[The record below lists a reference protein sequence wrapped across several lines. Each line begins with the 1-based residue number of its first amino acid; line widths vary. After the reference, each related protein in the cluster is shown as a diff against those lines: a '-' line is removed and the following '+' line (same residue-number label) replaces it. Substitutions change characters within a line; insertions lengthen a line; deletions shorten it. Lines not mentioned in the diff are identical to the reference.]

1 MRTFAKILACSLA
14 VALTTHAGA
23 QTATQHVDINP
34 YNADGKILTGFYDFT
49 ASEFVGDTFRFSEPL
64 EIVQTTFHGVS
75 SPGFFAGG
83 DTVLLPSADLSF
95 TVPAVTGPVSPDTPR
110 SALYWDG
117 LGDVAFA
124 DLPANHTLQVRLS
137 RFVNTTVDGGAV
149 DATGFILDRTSAA
162 GSIHKHVSYLV
173 QGPSASA
180 PVDGLYLLPMQL
192 HMAGLES
199 SDTFFLL
206 FNGKYE
212 RDASNQIIFDGIIP
226 RVDATAQTAAEAW
239 LDGLFAVATLAG
251 DYNGSGSVEQGDLDL
266 VLNNWGAPRGPWENA
281 QGFTSG
287 AVDQEELD
295 RVLNN
300 WGSSASAPS
309 FAGIAVPEPA
319 AALLAVLVLVGHSAR
334 PRHERA

>member
-1 MRTFAKILACSLA
+1 MRPSTQLLAA
-14 VALTTHAGA
+14 VVALALCPAASAQSAGR
-23 QTATQHVDINP
+23 HVDINP
-34 YNADGKILTGFYDFT
+34 YDANGKILTGFYDFT

-83 DTVLLPSADLSF
+83 DTTLLPSADLSF
-95 TVPAVTGPVSPDTPR
+95 TIPAVTAPVSPDTPR
-110 SALYWDG
+110 NALYWDG

-137 RFVNTTVDGGAV
+137 RFVNTTVDGGSV

-162 GSIHKHVSYLV
+162 GSIHKHVSFLV

-226 RVDATAQTAAEAW
+226 RVDATAQAAAEAW

-281 QGFTSG
+281 EGFTSG

-300 WGSSASAPS
+300 WGTASAPS
-309 FAGIAVPEPA
+309 FVGFAVPEPA
-319 AALLAVLVLVGHSAR
+319 AAAMLASTLLLGR
-334 PRHERA
+334 RRRERAIRR